1 MCRNAR
7 SPGGELRAKID
18 AATTTGALVVIA
30 FIAMVHCYRTFE
42 FRMGA
47 RLFESALRM
56 GSHPRTPARYYIFQL
71 LNSCAVVVPS

>member
-1 MCRNAR
+1 M
-7 SPGGELRAKID
+7 GGGMAHFITLDHRFRA
-18 AATTTGALVVIA
+18 
-30 FIAMVHCYRTFE
+30 FQ
-42 FRMGA
+42 FRLGA